1 MKDWADKGREKQI
14 RLLREMN
21 EKMITKM
28 LMIFSQS
35 DEISVFQPLI
45 LYFLYYLLLN
55 KKYLLYL
62 EKILFK
68 SYSDYEKATTE
79 LLVML

>member
-35 DEISVFQPLI
+35 DEISVF
-45 LYFLYYLLLN
+45 
-55 KKYLLYL
+55 
-62 EKILFK
+62 
-68 SYSDYEKATTE
+68 
-79 LLVML
+79 

>member
-79 LLVML
+79 LL